1 MTMSIGLVIFAVA
14 VAALLSLLFST
25 LTYALRDFSRAKLNV
40 ELEKRSKAS
49 YLEPTVENSSDLIFV
64 TAVFRLLA
72 NILVLVGVLRVL
84 NETSYPVGVQ
94 YLLAVVIAGVICLF
108 TSVVLPHSISRH
120 AEPTIALFIRLPTR
134 PAAADA

>member
-25 LTYALRDFSRAKLNV
+25 LTYALRDFSRAKLTV

-49 YLEPTVENSSDLIFV
+49 YLEPTVENASDLIFV

-72 NILVLVGVLRVL
+72 NILILVGVLRVL
-84 NETSYPVGVQ
+84 NETSYPLGVQ
-94 YLLAVVIAGVICLF
+94 YLLAVVIAAVICLF
-108 TSVVLPHSISRH
+108 TSVALPHSI
-120 AEPTIALFIRLPTR
+120 
-134 PAAADA
+134 